1 MLYVHCCCTKC
12 SRPTAGAAAAAAGS
26 SSRTIYKLFGLED
39 WVEQHAKGPVIP
51 SDDDAEAEAEAERLV
66 RTIVLAS
73 SSSWSAQVSDGPAV
87 HGDSVCCLQE
97 RAQHMLGTTPTGPL
111 G

>member
-1 MLYVHCCCTKC
+1 VHCCCTKC

-26 SSRTIYKLFGLED
+26 SSSRNKLFGLED

-51 SDDDAEAEAEAERLV
+51 SDDNAEAEAEAERLV
-66 RTIVLAS
+66 RTTVLAS
-73 SSSWSAQVSDGPAV
+73 SSSWSTQVSDGPAV
-87 HGDSVCCLQE
+87 HGDSVCCLHE
-97 RAQHMLGTTPTGPL
+97 TAQHMLGTSPTGPL